1 MLTLEPVT
9 ATVAALP
16 RVVRAGLVLLAGGVA
31 ADVVAHLAATA
42 AHGHGFSP
50 AEVASHLVVFVG
62 MVVVLLG
69 VVIDGVRQSHP
80 D

>member
-1 MLTLEPVT
+1 M
-9 ATVAALP
+9 
-16 RVVRAGLVLLAGGVA
+16 
-31 ADVVAHLAATA
+31 
-42 AHGHGFSP
+42 
-50 AEVASHLVVFVG
+50 VVFVG